1 MENTAKKPRGKR
13 GHGCVH
19 RPKHSSNWWIKF
31 SVRGEVFQ
39 QTADTESKNE
49 ALKFLSKRR
58 GEKLTGMVIDFENVT
73 VAALEDLL
81 TGAWKR
87 EERKESTRLW
97 AARCWKRLRPYFGKM
112 RATDSLRSVS
122 IQGYQDRRRA
132 EGAANG
138 TINRE
143 LAVL

>member
-13 GHGCVH
+13 GQGCVY
-19 RPKHSSNWWIKF
+19 RPKNSRNWWIKF

-58 GEKLTGMVIDFENVT
+58 GEKLNGMVIDFQNVT

-87 EERKESTRLW
+87 EERKESTRLR
-97 AARCWKRLRPYFGKM
+97 AARCWKRLRTSFVKR
-112 RATDSLRSVS
+112 RATDALR
-122 IQGYQDRRRA
+122 
-132 EGAANG
+132 
-138 TINRE
+138 
-143 LAVL
+143 